1 MLYRAYEM
9 TQAAISPMRTTARFV
24 QAGMQSPINPMAAI
38 CRPSHTSA
46 ALEIFLEATRRYA
59 KPEFGLSSTLV
70 DGVDTP
76 VLEQVVWAKPFCR
89 LLHFRRMLP
98 ASRVDDPKVLIVAPM
113 SGHYATLLRGTVEA
127 MLPHHDVFITDWTDA
142 RNVPLS
148 AGRFDLDDYT
158 DYLIE
163 MLELIAA
170 GSPGSGSP
178 TAPEANPGMP
188 GPSAPR
194 AVFERIAVLAVCQ
207 PGIPVMAAA
216 SLMAEDSNPARPSAL
231 VLMGSPIDTACNPK
245 QPNEFARKTPLAS
258 FERNAI
264 TRVPWPY
271 PGFGRR
277 VYPGFLQLS
286 SFLAMNLDRHLS
298 SHLEHFNNLVRGDG
312 DSASDAHRRA
322 GFCCGDRGG
331 GIDELRGIFRQP
343 EIIVGTW
350 RAARAEQD
358 DVNEDEAWE
367 ALLQLDPLWDEFFP
381 AEQAWIVQLLVERVD
396 VRKHGVAVR
405 LAAERARR
413 VGAGSGG
420 RQEGG
425 GVNAG
430 DGFGRRRDDH
440 RAHPARRSGSAA
452 GGSWW

>member
-24 QAGMQSPINPMAAI
+24 QAGMQNPTNPMAAI
-38 CRPSHTSA
+38 CGPSHTSA
-46 ALEIFLEATRRYA
+46 ALEIFLDATRRYA
-59 KPEFGLSSTLV
+59 KPEFGLSSTLL

-76 VLEQVVWAKPFCR
+76 VVEEVVWARPFCR

-127 MLPHHDVFITDWTDA
+127 MLPEHDVFITDWKDA

-170 GSPGSGSP
+170 GSPGSESP
-178 TAPEANPGMP
+178 TTPEANPCMS

-194 AVFERIAVLAVCQ
+194 AVSERIAILAVCQ

-216 SLMAEDSNPARPSAL
+216 SLMAEDGNPARPSVL

-245 QPNEFARKTPLAS
+245 QPNELAQKTPLAS
-258 FERNAI
+258 FERNAV

-271 PGFGRR
+271 RGFGRR

-312 DSASDAHRRA
+312 DSASADAHRRFYDEYLA
-322 GFCCGDRGG
+322 VMDLPAEFYLQTIERVFQRRLMAQGLYRYRGRRVRPEAMQDIALMTVEG
-331 GIDELRGIFRQP
+331 EKDDITGVGQTEAAQRLATGLPSEQRRHLSVEAVGHYGIFNGSRWRNLIQP
-343 EIIVGTW
+343 QVRDFI
-350 RAARAEQD
+350 RANSRPKP
-358 DVNEDEAWE
+358 
-367 ALLQLDPLWDEFFP
+367 ALCMND
-381 AEQAWIVQLLVERVD
+381 
-396 VRKHGVAVR
+396 
-405 LAAERARR
+405 
-413 VGAGSGG
+413 
-420 RQEGG
+420 
-425 GVNAG
+425 
-430 DGFGRRRDDH
+430 
-440 RAHPARRSGSAA
+440 
-452 GGSWW
+452 

>member
-1 MLYRAYEM
+1 MLYNAYEM
-9 TQAAISPMRTTARFV
+9 TQAAISPMHATARFV
-24 QAGMQSPINPMAAI
+24 QAGMQSPINPMAAF

-98 ASRVDDPKVLIVAPM
+98 ASRVGDPKVLIVAPM

-127 MLPHHDVFITDWTDA
+127 MLPEHDVFITDWTDA
-142 RNVPLS
+142 RDVPLR

-163 MLELIAA
+163 MLEFIATD
-170 GSPGSGSP
+170 SPGSGSP
-178 TAPEANPGMP
+178 ATGSPETDLGAF
-188 GPSAPR
+188 GPSEPR
-194 AVFERIAVLAVCQ
+194 VVSERIAVLAVCQ

-216 SLMAEDSNPARPSAL
+216 SLMAEDGNPARPSAL
-231 VLMGSPIDTACNPK
+231 VLMGSPIDTACNPQ
-245 QPNEFARKTPLAS
+245 QPNEFAQKTPLAS

-264 TRVPWPY
+264 MRVPWPH

-298 SHLEHFNNLVRGDG
+298 SHLAHFRNLVRGDG
-312 DSASDAHRRA
+312 DSADAHRRFYDEYLA
-322 GFCCGDRGG
+322 VMDLPGEFYLQTIERVFQQRLMARGLYRYRG
-331 GIDELRGIFRQP
+331 RQVRPEMMRDIALMTVEGEKDDITGVGQTEAAQRLATGLPSERRRHLSVEAVGHYGIFNGSRWRNLIQP
-343 EIIVGTW
+343 QVREFIHAHS
-350 RAARAEQD
+350 RPD
-358 DVNEDEAWE
+358 P
-367 ALLQLDPLWDEFFP
+367 ALCMSD
-381 AEQAWIVQLLVERVD
+381 
-396 VRKHGVAVR
+396 
-405 LAAERARR
+405 
-413 VGAGSGG
+413 
-420 RQEGG
+420 
-425 GVNAG
+425 
-430 DGFGRRRDDH
+430 
-440 RAHPARRSGSAA
+440 
-452 GGSWW
+452 